1 MAVSRRAFLRAG
13 AAAAAAAAPGPA
25 PLSAPADMV
34 TLLAKKAVD
43 AIIAWQPITDAVVFR
58 GEGVYLA
65 KQIDLWRKATG
76 RPTGFPVHVCYLVHG
91 EFLQKH
97 PAIARDLNEAQR
109 DAVDVWYNKPARAME
124 IVQEVTKLPADVV
137 QVAHRETVGSG
148 AVWLH
153 TGASLARILVGF
165 GGAVAAAIVL
175 GLAAFVSR
183 LARGVV
189 GDALAILN
197 ATSVFVWIVIS
208 IIWFGLSNWAPIFT
222 TFMITLPV
230 VASNI
235 VEGVANVDRRLLEMG
250 DAYHLSGREKF
261 RSIVVPSTLPY
272 LIAGMKVG
280 FGLALKVS
288 VVAEIFGVTSGIGY
302 IMNYSREILA
312 TQMVFVWALVMILVM
327 MATDTIVFDA
337 LSRRVARWR

>member
-1 MAVSRRAFLRAG
+1 VLAAWAALSFRYGAYVLPSPLAVLRG
-13 AAAAAAAAPGPA
+13 F
-25 PLSAPADMV
+25 V
-34 TLLAKKAVD
+34 EILAS
-43 AIIAWQPITDAVVFR
+43 
-58 GEGVYLA
+58 GE
-65 KQIDLWRKATG
+65 IWR
-76 RPTGFPVHVCYLVHG
+76 
-91 EFLQKH
+91 
-97 PAIARDLNEAQR
+97 
-109 DAVDVWYNKPARAME
+109 
-124 IVQEVTKLPADVV
+124 
-137 QVAHRETVGSG
+137 
-148 AVWLH
+148 H
-153 TGASLARILVGF
+153 TAASLSRIAVGF
-165 GGAVAAAIVL
+165 GGAVAVAMLL
-175 GLAAFVSR
+175 GLAAFLSR
-183 LARGVV
+183 SARDVV
-189 GDALAILN
+189 HDVLSVLN
-197 ATSVFVWIVIS
+197 STSVFVWIVIS

-235 VEGVANVDRRLLEMG
+235 VEGIANVDRRLLEMG
-250 DAYHLSGREKF
+250 DAYRLSGREKF